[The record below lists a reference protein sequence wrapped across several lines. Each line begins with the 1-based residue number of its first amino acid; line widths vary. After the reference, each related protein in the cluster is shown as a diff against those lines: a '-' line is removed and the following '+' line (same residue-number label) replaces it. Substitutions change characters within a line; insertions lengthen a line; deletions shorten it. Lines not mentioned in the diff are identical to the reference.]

1 MKIRIDI
8 DTTPAEVREFFGLPN
23 LKQLQEGLVDSI
35 SEHMKK
41 GTAGFDPFTV
51 MKSVWPTQLQTIEA
65 LQNALWIASR
75 PVHRLPRKR
84 AVADVSGEM
93 RWGVS
98 SHSLLGSGW

>member
-41 GTAGFDPFTV
+41 GAAGFDPFTV

-65 LQNALWIASR
+65 LQNAFVDSIKASAPTTEQKGGGGR
-75 PVHRLPRKR
+75 
-84 AVADVSGEM
+84 
-93 RWGVS
+93 
-98 SHSLLGSGW
+98 